1 MSYADVTTGG
11 LISALIID
19 DNAFDRRRFRRFAN
33 DTRLNFLLKEASN
46 VEEFGRLL
54 DEERFDVIFVDL
66 NLAGANG
73 MSLLNPVQRHPVNS
87 DAAMIMVAGNS
98 QAEVALQAVR
108 AGFADYIEKEELSN
122 ASLERATVNALQKRK
137 LAHVADSAVEDSKS
151 IEAILRNFADMCSNE
166 MRPLMARMTRQVR
179 QLRPQSEAMG
189 LVQNIAEIESTC
201 ARMDEFFRDLG
212 ALAKEEQLTNILA
225 DQMPVGGHAI
235 SDSLPV
241 EPTRRPVAQ
250 AMAQAPSAPA
260 PRPAAPEKPA
270 AEERQRLFS
279 RR

>member
-1 MSYADVTTGG
+1 MPFADATTGG

-19 DNAFDRRRFRRFAN
+19 DNAFDRRRFRRFAD
-33 DTRLNFLLKEASN
+33 DTRLNFMLKEASN

-54 DEERFDVIFVDL
+54 DQEKFDVIFVDL

-73 MSLLNPVQRHPVNS
+73 MTLLNPVQKHPVNS

-108 AGFADYIEKEELSN
+108 AGFADYIEKEELSK

-137 LAHVADSAVEDSKS
+137 LAHVADSAVEDSRS
-151 IEAILRNFADMCSNE
+151 IEATLRSFADMCSNE

-179 QLRPQSEAMG
+179 QLRPQAEAMG
-189 LVQNIAEIESTC
+189 LVESIAEIESTC
-201 ARMDEFFRDLG
+201 SRMDEFFRDLG

-225 DQMPVGGHAI
+225 DQLQGLGAVTPEPMVRPAPVMPSKPTARPVQAA
-235 SDSLPV
+235 V
-241 EPTRRPVAQ
+241 EPTR
-250 AMAQAPSAPA
+250 
-260 PRPAAPEKPA
+260 PEPI
-270 AEERQRLFS
+270 ERQKLFA
-279 RR
+279 RRGT